1 MGVDLGD
8 LAVKKTIALENLA
21 GRTIAVD
28 AFNTIYQFLSSI
40 RQEDGNPLMDFK
52 GRITAHLS
60 GLFYRNA
67 RLLENGIRP
76 VFVFDGEPPE
86 FKKKTQEARREA
98 RREAEEKWK
107 TALAEER
114 MEDARK
120 YARASVRLTTEM
132 VNESKQL
139 LTAMGIPI
147 VQAPSEGEAQ
157 AARMV
162 ADGAVYA
169 AASQDY
175 DALLF
180 GAEVLVRN
188 ISITGRRKVPKQ
200 DRYVLV
206 EPEEIRLGETLRTL
220 DLSRGQLV
228 MLGLLVGTDFNEGIH
243 GIGPKKG
250 LKIVQEV
257 KTLTDLRTYVK
268 AKHNAEFME
277 DIEEIYHFFMSPP
290 NEKVEVPRQK
300 EPDPEAV
307 KKILVSDHDF
317 DQQRVDNVLANIQKQ
332 MKEKGAQRKMDE
344 WF

>member
-8 LAVKKTIALENLA
+8 LAVKRTIALENLA
-21 GRTIAVD
+21 GRTVAID

-67 RLLENGIRP
+67 RLLENGIKP
-76 VFVFDGEPPE
+76 VFVFDGEAPE

-107 TALAEER
+107 EALAEER
-114 MEDARK
+114 IEDARK
-120 YARASVRLTTEM
+120 YARASVRLTAEM
-132 VNESKQL
+132 INESKIL
-139 LTAMGIPI
+139 LKAMGIPV

-162 ADGAVYA
+162 ADGTVYA

-175 DALLF
+175 DAMLF
-180 GAEVLVRN
+180 GAEILVRN
-188 ISITGRRKVPKQ
+188 LSITGRRKVPRQ
-200 DRYVLV
+200 DKYILV
-206 EPEEIRLGETLRTL
+206 EPEEIHLDETLRTL
-220 DLSRGQLV
+220 GLSRGQLV
-228 MLGLLVGTDFNEGIH
+228 MLGLLIGTDFNEGIH

-250 LKIVQEV
+250 LKIVQEI
-257 KTLTDLRTYVK
+257 KTLGELRNYVK
-268 AKHNAEFME
+268 VKHNAEFLE

-290 NEKVEVPRQK
+290 NEKVEVPKQK
-300 EPDPEAV
+300 EPDGEAV
-307 KKILVSDHDF
+307 RKILVGDHDF
-317 DQQRVDNVLANIQKQ
+317 DQLRVDNVLANIQKQ